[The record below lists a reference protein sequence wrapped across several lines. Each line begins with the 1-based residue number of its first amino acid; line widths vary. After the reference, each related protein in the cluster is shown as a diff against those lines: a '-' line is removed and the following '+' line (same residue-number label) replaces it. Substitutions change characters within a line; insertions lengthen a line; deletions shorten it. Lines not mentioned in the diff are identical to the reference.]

1 MPPVGNLY
9 PNSGN
14 RPKKVEKPRAA
25 DRKSLPKQRKIAE
38 KGREAYSCRPEIS
51 TQTAEIGRKGRESQ
65 CLRSEISTQTAGNS
79 RKGRDSCSRRLEIS
93 TQIENSGRKGRE
105 SNFRRLNPYGTVSSH
120 PPASPAHIFSIVS
133 SHILLQAS
141 LGMRRSPLGEMATE
155 PTLGPSGRQE
165 RLNCWL
171 KKRR

>member
-1 MPPVGNLY
+1 MLDSHSCR
-9 PNSGN
+9 SGISTGPIAAG
-14 RPKKVEKPRAA
+14 RESLPKRRKSVEKVENPRAA
-25 DRKSLPKQRKIAE
+25 VRKSLPKQRKTRKKVENPEPAYWKSLPKQRKTGE
-38 KGREAYSCRPEIS
+38 KS
-51 TQTAEIGRKGRESQ
+51 RKPQ
-65 CLRSEISTQTAGNS
+65 VCFSEISTQTAGNS
-79 RKGRDSCSRRLEIS
+79 LAGSYPGLA
-93 TQIENSGRKGRE
+93 
-105 SNFRRLNPYGTVSSH
+105 SSH
-120 PPASPAHIFSIVS
+120 PSVSSAHTPASPAHIFSIVS

>member
-1 MPPVGNLY
+1 MLPTGNLY
-9 PNSGN
+9 PNNEN
-14 RPKKVEKPRAA
+14 RPKRVENHGAA
-25 DRKSLPKQRKIAE
+25 GWKSLPKQREIAEKGRESQCCRLEISTQKAKNLAERVENPTAAARKSLPKQRKTTE
-38 KGREAYSCRPEIS
+38 KGRNFPPVQHSRP
-51 TQTAEIGRKGRESQ
+51 
-65 CLRSEISTQTAGNS
+65 
-79 RKGRDSCSRRLEIS
+79 
-93 TQIENSGRKGRE
+93 
-105 SNFRRLNPYGTVSSH
+105 RRLNPTN
-120 PPASPAHIFSIVS
+120 PAGSTPMAPSAHTPAPPAHIFSIVS

>member
-1 MPPVGNLY
+1 MPPTGNLY
-9 PNSGN
+9 PNNEN
-14 RPKKVEKPRAA
+14 RPKRVENHGAA
-25 DRKSLPKQRKIAE
+25 GWKSLPKQREIAE
-38 KGREAYSCRPEIS
+38 KGRE
-51 TQTAEIGRKGRESQ
+51 SQ
-65 CLRSEISTQTAGNS
+65 CCRLEISTQTAGNS
-79 RKGRDSCSRRLEIS
+79 LAGSPPRTRRLTPS
-93 TQIENSGRKGRE
+93 LANS
-105 SNFRRLNPYGTVSSH
+105 

>member
-1 MPPVGNLY
+1 MPYFFSWRLRLRNLY
-9 PNSGN
+9 PKG
-14 RPKKVEKPRAA
+14 KKQAKRVENPSAA
-25 DRKSLPKQRKIAE
+25 ARKSLPKQRELAKKVEIPAAPVRKSLPKQREIAPPAQPLWH
-38 KGREAYSCRPEIS
+38 RQLTPLPAPEIS
-51 TQTAEIGRKGRESQ
+51 AKP
-65 CLRSEISTQTAGNS
+65 L
-79 RKGRDSCSRRLEIS
+79 
-93 TQIENSGRKGRE
+93 
-105 SNFRRLNPYGTVSSH
+105 P
-120 PPASPAHIFSIVS
+120 HIFSIVS